1 VSKNLELAKIFY
13 RWADILDLKGD
24 NPFHVRAYR
33 QAAKVL
39 EDLKEDIEEII
50 KQNKKLPGI
59 GASLRKKIV
68 EYLETGKIEDFEKL
82 KEEFPSSLFE
92 LFEIPGLGPKTIKL
106 LYEKLNIKSIEDLEK
121 AIKEGKLLRLPS
133 FGLKKVEK
141 IKKGIEI
148 YKLSK
153 DKIPLG
159 FALHIANFIINSLK
173 GSLKDIIT
181 NISYA
186 GSTRR
191 MKETVGDIDILVTI
205 KKDDY
210 RYREKVNEAFK
221 NLEIVKEV
229 LWEGPTRTS
238 ILTKDGVQVDL
249 RIIEEKSW
257 GAALQYFTG
266 SKAHNIA
273 LRKICIEKGY
283 KLNEYGL
290 FRGDKLVASRTEEEI
305 YLNLGL
311 YPPPPELREN
321 LGEIEEAE
329 KLFKKFI
336 EPIKNNYS
344 SLLKCYLSL
353 KEKIKKDEKLRQK
366 ISFENL
372 VKVKDMKGDLHVHSK
387 YSDGA
392 NSLEEILK
400 AALDFGYEYIG
411 IADHSKSLKVAN
423 GLSEEEVKKRNY
435 EIDKINEKLGKKFL
449 LKVMEVDILPDGSL
463 DYSEDILKDLDIV
476 IAAIHTRFNQ
486 DNTERLL
493 KAIEN
498 KYVNIIAHPS
508 GRIINQRPPYPV
520 DWDKV
525 FKAASENNVALEIN
539 SYFNRLDLNDVLAYK
554 AYKEYNCKFAIN
566 TDSHFIDQFWM
577 IILGVGQARRAW
589 LPKETI
595 VNTYP
600 LEKLLTWAK
609 SRR

>member
-1 VSKNLELAKIFY
+1 MSKNLKLAKIFY

-24 NPFHVRAYR
+24 NPFHIRAYR

-39 EDLKEDIEEII
+39 EDLKEDIEDVI
-50 KQNKKLPGI
+50 KNNKKLPGI
-59 GASLRKKIV
+59 GASLRKKII
-68 EYLETGKIEDFEKL
+68 EYLETGKIKDFEKL
-82 KEEFPSSLFE
+82 KEEFPPSLFE

-106 LYEKLNIKSIEDLEK
+106 LYERLNIKSIDDLEQ

-141 IKKGIEI
+141 IKKGLEI
-148 YKLSK
+148 YKISR

-159 FALHIANFIINSLK
+159 FALQIANFIIGSLK
-173 GSLKDIIT
+173 RNLKDIIT

-191 MKETVGDIDILVTI
+191 MKETVGDIDILVTVKN
-205 KKDDY
+205 KKFVD
-210 RYREKVNEAFK
+210 KVNEEFK

-249 RIIEEKSW
+249 RIIEKKSW

-273 LRKICIEKGY
+273 LRKICLEKGY

-290 FRGDKLVASRTEEEI
+290 YKDDKVVASENEEEI
-305 YLNLGL
+305 YLTLGL

-321 LGEIEEAE
+321 LGELTEAKKIFEKYIQPILNKE
-329 KLFKKFI
+329 KL
-336 EPIKNNYS
+336 
-344 SLLKCYLSL
+344 SLLDAYKLL
-353 KEKIKKDEKLRQK
+353 KESIKSDENLRKK

-372 VKVKDMKGDLHVHSK
+372 VTLKDIKGDLHVHSK

-392 NSLEEILK
+392 NTLEEILK

-435 EIDKINEKLGKKFL
+435 EIDKINEKIGKKVL

-463 DYSEDILKDLDIV
+463 DYDEDILKDLDIV
-476 IAAIHTRFNQ
+476 IAAIHSRFNQ

-493 KAIEN
+493 RAIEN

-508 GRIINQRPPYPV
+508 GRIINQRPPYDV

-539 SYFNRLDLNDVLAYK
+539 SYFNRLDLNDTLAYK

-577 IILGVGQARRAW
+577 VILGVGQARRAW
-589 LPKETI
+589 LPKESIIT
-595 VNTYP
+595 TYNLP
-600 LEKLLTWAK
+600 ELLKWAQLK
-609 SRR
+609 R

>member
-1 VSKNLELAKIFY
+1 MSKNLNLAKIFY

-24 NPFHVRAYR
+24 NPFHIRAYR

-39 EDLKEDIEEII
+39 EDLKEDIEEVI
-50 KQNKKLPGI
+50 KSNKKLPGI
-59 GASLRKKIV
+59 GVSLRKKII
-68 EYLETGKIEDFEKL
+68 EYLETGKIKDFEKL
-82 KEEFPSSLFE
+82 KEEFPPSLFE

-106 LYEKLNIKSIEDLEK
+106 LYERLNVKSIEDLEK
-121 AIKEGKLLRLPS
+121 ALKEGKLLRLPS

-141 IKKGIEI
+141 IKKGLEI
-148 YKLSK
+148 YKISR

-159 FALHIANFIINSLK
+159 FALQIANFIIDSLK
-173 GSLKDIIT
+173 RNLKDVIT

-191 MKETVGDIDILVTI
+191 MKETVGDIDILVTVKN
-205 KKDDY
+205 KKFGD
-210 RYREKVNEAFK
+210 KVNEEFK

-249 RIIEEKSW
+249 RIIEKKSW

-273 LRKICIEKGY
+273 LRKICLEKGY

-290 FRGDKLVASRTEEEI
+290 YKDDKLVASENEEEI
-305 YLNLGL
+305 YLTLGL

-321 LGEIEEAE
+321 LGELTEAE
-329 KLFKKFI
+329 RIFEKYI
-336 EPIKNNYS
+336 QPILNKENL
-344 SLLKCYLSL
+344 SLLDAYNLLKESL
-353 KEKIKKDEKLRQK
+353 KADESLRK
-366 ISFENL
+366 EISFENL
-372 VKVKDMKGDLHVHSK
+372 VRIKDIKGDLHVHSK

-392 NSLEEILK
+392 NTLEEILK

-423 GLSEEEVKKRNY
+423 GLSEEEVRKRNY
-435 EIDKINEKLGKKFL
+435 EIDKLNEKIGKKVL

-493 KAIEN
+493 RAIEN

-508 GRIINQRPPYPV
+508 GRIINQRPSYDV
-520 DWDKV
+520 DWDRV
-525 FKAASENNVALEIN
+525 FKAAFENNVALEIN
-539 SYFNRLDLNDVLAYK
+539 AYFNRLDLNDTLAYK

-577 IILGVGQARRAW
+577 ISLGVGQARRAW
-589 LPKETI
+589 LPKEAI
-595 VNTYP
+595 INTYS
-600 LEKLLTWAK
+600 LDELLKWSQLK
-609 SRR
+609 R

>member
-1 VSKNLELAKIFY
+1 MSKNLNLAKIFY

-24 NPFHVRAYR
+24 NPFHIRAYR

-39 EDLKEDIEEII
+39 EDLKEDIEEVI
-50 KQNKKLPGI
+50 KSNKKLPGI
-59 GASLRKKIV
+59 GVSLRKKII
-68 EYLETGKIEDFEKL
+68 EYLETGKIKDFEKL
-82 KEEFPSSLFE
+82 KEEFPPSLFE

-106 LYEKLNIKSIEDLEK
+106 LYERLNVKSIEDLEK
-121 AIKEGKLLRLPS
+121 ALKEGKLLRLPS

-141 IKKGIEI
+141 IKKGLEI
-148 YKLSK
+148 YKISR

-159 FALHIANFIINSLK
+159 FALQIANFIIDSLK
-173 GSLKDIIT
+173 RNLKDVIT

-191 MKETVGDIDILVTI
+191 MKETVGDIDILVTVKN
-205 KKDDY
+205 KKFGD
-210 RYREKVNEAFK
+210 KVNEEFK

-249 RIIEEKSW
+249 RIIEKKSW

-273 LRKICIEKGY
+273 LRKICLEKGY

-290 FRGDKLVASRTEEEI
+290 YKDDKLVASENEEEI
-305 YLNLGL
+305 YLTLGL

-321 LGEIEEAE
+321 LGELTEAE
-329 KLFKKFI
+329 RIFEKYI
-336 EPIKNNYS
+336 QPILNKENL
-344 SLLKCYLSL
+344 SLLDAYNLLKESL
-353 KEKIKKDEKLRQK
+353 KADESLRK
-366 ISFENL
+366 EISFENL
-372 VKVKDMKGDLHVHSK
+372 VRIKDIKGDLHVHSK

-392 NSLEEILK
+392 NTLEEILK

-423 GLSEEEVKKRNY
+423 GLSEEEVRKRNY
-435 EIDKINEKLGKKFL
+435 EIDKINERIGKKVL

-493 KAIEN
+493 RAIEN

-508 GRIINQRPPYPV
+508 GRIINQRPSYDV
-520 DWDKV
+520 DWDRV
-525 FKAASENNVALEIN
+525 FKAAFENNVALEIN
-539 SYFNRLDLNDVLAYK
+539 AYFNRLDLNDTLAYK

-577 IILGVGQARRAW
+577 ISLGVGQARRAW
-589 LPKETI
+589 LPKEAI
-595 VNTYP
+595 INTYS
-600 LEKLLTWAK
+600 LDELLKWSQLK
-609 SRR
+609 R

>member
-1 VSKNLELAKIFY
+1 MSKNLEIAKIFY

-24 NPFHVRAYR
+24 NPFHIRAYR

-39 EDLKEDIEEII
+39 EDLKEDIEDVIR
-50 KQNKKLPGI
+50 QNKKLPGI
-59 GASLRKKIV
+59 GASLRKKII
-68 EYLETGKIEDFEKL
+68 EYLETGKIKEFEKL
-82 KEEFPSSLFE
+82 KEEFPPSLFE

-106 LYEKLNIKSIEDLEK
+106 LYERLNVKSIEDLEQ
-121 AIKEGKLLRLPS
+121 AIKEGKLFRLPS

-148 YKLSK
+148 YKISR

-159 FALHIANFIINSLK
+159 FALHIANFIISSLK
-173 GSLKDIIT
+173 NNLKDIIT
-181 NISYA
+181 NISPA

-191 MKETVGDIDILVTI
+191 MKETVGDIDILVTV
-205 KKDDY
+205 KHKRFVD
-210 RYREKVNEAFK
+210 KVNENFK
-221 NLEIVKEV
+221 SLEIVKEV

-249 RIIEEKSW
+249 RIIEKSSW

-273 LRKICIEKGY
+273 LRKICLEKGY

-290 FRGDKLVASRTEEEI
+290 YKDDKLVTSETEEEI
-305 YLNLGL
+305 YLTLGL

-321 LGEIEEAE
+321 LGELEEAKKIFE
-329 KLFKKFI
+329 KYIK
-336 EPIKNNYS
+336 PILSKEKI
-344 SLLKCYLSL
+344 SLLDAYKLL
-353 KEKIKKDEKLRQK
+353 KEKLEKDINLRK
-366 ISFENL
+366 EISFENL
-372 VKVKDMKGDLHVHSK
+372 VTIKDIKGDLHVHSK

-392 NSLEEILK
+392 NTLEEILR
-400 AALDFGYEYIG
+400 AALNFGYEYIG
-411 IADHSKSLKVAN
+411 IADHSKSLKIAN
-423 GLSEEEVKKRNY
+423 GLSEEEVKKRNH
-435 EIDKINEKLGKKFL
+435 EIDRINEKIGKKVL

-463 DYSEDILKDLDIV
+463 DYDEDILKDLDIV
-476 IAAIHTRFNQ
+476 IAAIHSRFNQ
-486 DNTERLL
+486 DNTDRLL

-508 GRIINQRPPYPV
+508 GRIINQRPAYNV

-539 SYFNRLDLNDVLAYK
+539 AYFNRLDLNDTLAYK

-577 IILGVGQARRAW
+577 INLGVGQARRAW
-589 LPKETI
+589 LPKEAI
-595 VNTYP
+595 INTYS
-600 LEKLLTWAK
+600 LNDLLKWSHFK
-609 SRR
+609 R